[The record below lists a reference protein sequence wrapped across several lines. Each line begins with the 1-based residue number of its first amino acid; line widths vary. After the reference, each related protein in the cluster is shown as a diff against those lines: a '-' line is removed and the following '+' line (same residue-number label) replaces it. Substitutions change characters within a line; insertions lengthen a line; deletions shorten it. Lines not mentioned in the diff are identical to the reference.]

1 MTHRTFSPQFRT
13 ALACLSFLV
22 AVSAYSQRLSD
33 SVVPE
38 HYALMLTPDLKN
50 ATFAGS
56 EKIDVLLKQPSDSI
70 TLNAAEIKFASVTAE
85 VEGKEL
91 KASVT
96 EDPQKEQVTFKFEH
110 TLAAGRT
117 TLNIQYSGILNN
129 ELRGF
134 YLSKTA
140 KRNYAVTQFESTDAR
155 RAFPSFDEPAFKATF
170 DITLVVDK
178 GDTVI
183 SNTNIASDTPG
194 PAVGE
199 HTIRFA
205 TTPKMSTYLVAFLV
219 GDFQCVSG
227 ESDGVPIRACAT
239 PDKVQYGRFAV
250 SAAEF
255 VLHYYNTYFGIRY
268 PMPKLDM
275 IALPDFEA
283 GAMENFGA
291 ITYRETDLLIDE
303 KTASLDAKK
312 EVASVVAHE
321 MAHQWFGDM
330 VTMQWWDNIWL
341 NEGFAT
347 WMSNKP
353 VAAWHPE
360 WHIGQDVVADVNRTL
375 DYDAQ
380 RVTRTIRAKAD
391 TPDEINQMFDGIS
404 YGKAGAVLL
413 MTENYEGAET
423 FRKGVHNYL
432 AAHMYANATAEDFWN
447 AQAEVSHE
455 PVDKILSS
463 FVSEPGEPVL
473 TFDDPMNGAV
483 QVHQD
488 RFFLDPR
495 IKPQEQQIWSI
506 PVCLTAGDRQ
516 QHCAML
522 NTARQSLAAAQG
534 PVFFPD
540 AGGKGYYRFALPDDV
555 YAKISAN
562 VETALS
568 PEERLS
574 LLGDEWAGVR
584 ADRDSVGDYLNLVA
598 AVKDDENPDVINGIT
613 APLLTIND
621 HIANTPEERRALA
634 AWVDRTFKPAYR
646 RLGPSSPGDAPDRIQ
661 LRASLFSLLG
671 AVGRDPDVISEAR
684 ELAVRYLNNPASVE
698 PSLALVV
705 SNIAASNGDAALFDK
720 LQRTYETATDPQI
733 QENALRLLA
742 LFRDP
747 QLQRRSLE
755 YAVSGKVRNQD
766 AIFQLMLPMRD
777 PETRDEA
784 WDFVRQNWDKVQA
797 QFTTAMGGYLV
808 SGTSSFCSAE
818 KRSEIEQFFSSHPV
832 AASSH
837 SLQRAKDAI
846 DACIELR
853 SDQEPKLARWIAGG
867 KPVEHEAAA
876 GSAASDK

>member
-1 MTHRTFSPQFRT
+1 MAFSQIRPT
-13 ALACLSFLV
+13 LACLFLLFV
-22 AVSAYSQRLSD
+22 APAHSQRLSD
-33 SVVPE
+33 SIIPE
-38 HYALMLTPDLKN
+38 HYTLTLTPDLKN

-56 EKIDVLLKQPSDSI
+56 EKIDILMKQPSDSI

-85 VEGKEL
+85 LNGKEL
-91 KASVT
+91 KASVS
-96 EDPQKEQVTFKFEH
+96 EDSQKEQVTFSFAQM
-110 TLAAGRT
+110 LPAGRT
-117 TLNIQYSGILNN
+117 TLSIEYSGVLNDQ
-129 ELRGF
+129 LRGF

-170 DITLVVDK
+170 DITLVVEK

-183 SNTNIASDTPG
+183 SNTNIVSDTPG
-194 PAVGE
+194 PVAGV

-227 ESDGVPIRACAT
+227 ASDGVPIRACAT

-255 VLHYYNTYFGIRY
+255 VLHYYDTYFGIRY

-275 IALPDFEA
+275 IGLPDFEA

-303 KTASLDAKK
+303 KTASIDAKK
-312 EVASVVAHE
+312 EVGEVVAHE

-347 WMSNKP
+347 WMETKP
-353 VAAWHPE
+353 VAVWHPE
-360 WHIGQDVVADVNRTL
+360 WYIPQDDAAGLNSAL

-380 RVTRTIRAKAD
+380 RVTRAIRAKAD

-404 YGKAGAVLL
+404 YGKAGGVLQ

-432 AAHMYANATAEDFWN
+432 AAHMFSNATAEDFWN
-447 AQAEVSHE
+447 AQAEVSHQ

-463 FVSEPGEPVL
+463 FVSEPGVPLL
-473 TFDDPMNGAV
+473 TFGHPANGTV
-483 QVHQD
+483 EVHQD
-488 RFFLDPR
+488 RFFLDPTV
-495 IKPQEQQIWSI
+495 KPQVQQTWTV
-506 PVCLTAGDRQ
+506 PVCFAAGKQKQ
-516 QHCAML
+516 QCTLLDAAHG
-522 NTARQSLAAAQG
+522 SLAVPQG
-534 PVFFPD
+534 GIFFPD
-540 AGGKGYYRFALPDDV
+540 AGGAGYYRYALPDDV
-555 YAKISAN
+555 YAKIGAS
-562 VETALS
+562 VETALT
-568 PEERLS
+568 PEERIS

-584 ADRDSVGDYLNLVA
+584 ANKDSVGDYLNLVA
-598 AVKDDENPDVINGIT
+598 AVKDDTNRDVIAAISG
-613 APLLTIND
+613 PLSTIND
-621 HIANTPEERRALA
+621 HIANTPEEHQALA
-634 AWVDRTFKPAYR
+634 AWVDHTFKPAYR
-646 RLGPSSPGDAPDRIQ
+646 RLGPPSQSESPDRIG
-661 LRASLFSLLG
+661 LRAALFDLLG
-671 AVGRDPDVISEAR
+671 GVGHDADIIAEAR
-684 ELAVRYLNNPASVE
+684 ALASLSLSDPGSVE
-698 PSLALVV
+698 PSLALVATD
-705 SNIAASNGDAALFDK
+705 IAASNGDAALFNE
-720 LQRTYETATDPQI
+720 LQHTFETATDPQR
-733 QENALRLLA
+733 QEDALHLLA
-742 LFRDP
+742 RFHDP
-747 QLQRRSLE
+747 ELQRRSLE

-766 AIFQLMLPMRD
+766 ATFQLMIPMRD

-784 WDFVRQNWDKVQA
+784 WDFIRQNWGKVQA
-797 QFTTAMGGYLV
+797 EFTTAMGGYLV
-808 SGTSSFCSAE
+808 GGTGSFCSAE
-818 KRSEIEQFFSSHPV
+818 KRGEIDQFFASHLV

-853 SDQEPKLARWIAGG
+853 SNQEPKLAQWIAGG
-867 KPVEHEAAA
+867 KPAEPASTGAGAAD
-876 GSAASDK
+876 GK